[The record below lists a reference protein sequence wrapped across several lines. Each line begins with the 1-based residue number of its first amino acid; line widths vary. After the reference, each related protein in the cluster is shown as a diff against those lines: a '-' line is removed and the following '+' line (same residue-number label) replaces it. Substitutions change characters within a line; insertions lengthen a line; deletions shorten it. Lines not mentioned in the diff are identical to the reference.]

1 MLSEN
6 LQSNFLGE
14 FSKNLN
20 LPSLEMHN
28 KVNQVT
34 SLLPC
39 FLKQRSADL
48 QVCKVWSVKKK
59 KKKFL
64 PFGNN
69 HLPLSALALIFIYW
83 FASLLPL
90 VSCLYY
96 LSLPGSVFPSKTP
109 SHWQLLL
116 FARHKTVLVYFVL
129 FSNSA
134 ALFNFSACP
143 GNLLALR
150 SFTELCLQLWGCFK
164 PFCWWLFSWKY
175 SCHCRNQHVCDTSS
189 EHPVPAVRCVSLAG

>member
-59 KKKFL
+59 KKVSAFWKQSSPIVRTRFDFYLLICFTLASSFL
-64 PFGNN
+64 P
-69 HLPLSALALIFIYW
+69 
-83 FASLLPL
+83 LLP
-90 VSCLYY
+90 
-96 LSLPGSVFPSKTP
+96 
-109 SHWQLLL
+109 
-116 FARHKTVLVYFVL
+116 
-129 FSNSA
+129 
-134 ALFNFSACP
+134 
-143 GNLLALR
+143 
-150 SFTELCLQLWGCFK
+150 
-164 PFCWWLFSWKY
+164 
-175 SCHCRNQHVCDTSS
+175 
-189 EHPVPAVRCVSLAG
+189 